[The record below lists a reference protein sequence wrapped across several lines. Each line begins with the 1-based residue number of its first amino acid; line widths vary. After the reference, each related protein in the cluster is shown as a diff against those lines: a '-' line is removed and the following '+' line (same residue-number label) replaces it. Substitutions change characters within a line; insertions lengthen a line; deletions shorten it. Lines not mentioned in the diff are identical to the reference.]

1 MNPKC
6 SVNQPPVTRNN
17 AGVIQYD
24 EFRKGVQSLVP
35 IKDRDMDRLIDMADL
50 NKDGVIDYNEFNKA
64 LTLLEEQVANDTIG
78 QLGLSQ
84 GALMA
89 AFSLGLTIL
98 VLLFSFIF
106 FGIAAFTENSAFGA
120 VINSLLPLTSGGGLA
135 AKSDAGDKEEKS
147 SQVSGTI
154 EDALSRISAEGSS
167 DGKAAFK

>member
-1 MNPKC
+1 MLKYYKLNLSEQKC
-6 SVNQPPVTRNN
+6 KELFAECDS
-17 AGVIQYD
+17 D
-24 EFRKGVQSLVP
+24 QS
-35 IKDRDMDRLIDMADL
+35 
-50 NKDGVIDYNEFNKA
+50 GVIDYNEFNKA

-98 VLLFSFIF
+98 ILLFSFIF

-147 SQVSGTI
+147 SQVGDTI